1 MATNTNGRCVVNV
14 KGVEY
19 PLYFNLPACEE
30 FTKRLDRSIVDNEFQ
45 TIADMIYSG
54 LFGFAVSVD
63 KPAPVWAEVY
73 ELVTEL
79 HDEEDFVAQVEHINE
94 VFSNSK
100 EGARVLGQVEEV
112 KKKILTIMETAM
124 V

>member
-1 MATNTNGRCVVNV
+1 MATVTNGRCVFRV

-19 PLYFNLPACEE
+19 PLYFNIPACEE

-45 TIADMIYSG
+45 TVADMVYSG
-54 LFGFAVSVD
+54 LFGFALSVD
-63 KPAPVWAEVY
+63 KPAPVWSEVY
-73 ELVTEL
+73 DLVVLFYE
-79 HDEEDFVAQVEHINE
+79 EEDFISQVEHINE

-100 EGARVLGQVEEV
+100 EGAKVIGAVEEI
-112 KKKILTIMETAM
+112 KKKIQTILEETQ